1 MTKAQGRRSQK
12 NKGRYKDQFNITERN
27 KKRREAARKRKL
39 EKNAD
44 KIAARK
50 AARIAKNIAKGI
62 PRRKRVS
69 ANNSQT

>member
-27 KKRREAARKRKL
+27 KKRREAARRRKL

-50 AARIAKNIAKGI
+50 VARIAKNIAKGI